1 MAATRSAVIAGLVAF
16 VLAVAGVAGAI
27 SNGVPDGNGHPNVGM
42 LTIGFE
48 EGGQLERFANCSG
61 SYGGPRVGQP
71 ASKVF
76 VTAAHCVAFALEAGI
91 APDQFWVSFDS
102 DITYDVE
109 SGLVTSTNSWHQA
122 TAVAF
127 DPAAGQQWSD
137 LHDYAVVLLDSV
149 PAGLTPIQ
157 FPAAGL
163 LSSLAAKGG
172 LQPGTVVDN
181 VGYGVVPFFKTGRPH
196 VEAPP
201 GRMFTT
207 SRYKALTQAYLK
219 LNMNSDSR
227 EGNGGG
233 CFGDSGSPKLLHGTN
248 TAVALSLGGDAIC
261 RSESINSRLDIPAA
275 RSFYG
280 QYLALP

>member
-1 MAATRSAVIAGLVAF
+1 MAATRSAVIAGFVTVA
-16 VLAVAGVAGAI
+16 LAVAGVAGAI

-91 APDQFWVSFDS
+91 AANQFWVSFDS

-109 SGLVTSTNSWHQA
+109 SGLVTSTNSWHRA

-127 DPAAGQQWSD
+127 DPAAVQQRSD
-137 LHDYAVVLLDSV
+137 AHDYAVVLLDSV

-172 LQPGTVVDN
+172 LQPGTVFDN
-181 VGYGVVPFFKTGRPH
+181 VGYGVIPFFKRGRPDYRGAARTH
-196 VEAPP
+196 V
-201 GRMFTT
+201 
-207 SRYKALTQAYLK
+207 
-219 LNMNSDSR
+219 
-227 EGNGGG
+227 
-233 CFGDSGSPKLLHGTN
+233 
-248 TAVALSLGGDAIC
+248 
-261 RSESINSRLDIPAA
+261 LDI
-275 RSFYG
+275 
-280 QYLALP
+280 ALQGADTGLPEAEHELRFPRRQRRHLLR

>member
-1 MAATRSAVIAGLVAF
+1 MAGTRSAVIAGFVA
-16 VLAVAGVAGAI
+16 VALAVAGVAGAI

-91 APDQFWVSFDS
+91 AANQFWVSFDS
-102 DITYDVE
+102 EITYDVE

-127 DPAAGQQWSD
+127 DPAAGQQRSD

-149 PAGLTPIQ
+149 PA
-157 FPAAGL
+157 
-163 LSSLAAKGG
+163 
-172 LQPGTVVDN
+172 D
-181 VGYGVVPFFKTGRPH
+181 
-196 VEAPP
+196 
-201 GRMFTT
+201 
-207 SRYKALTQAYLK
+207 
-219 LNMNSDSR
+219 
-227 EGNGGG
+227 
-233 CFGDSGSPKLLHGTN
+233 
-248 TAVALSLGGDAIC
+248 
-261 RSESINSRLDIPAA
+261 
-275 RSFYG
+275 
-280 QYLALP
+280 